1 MNIAPIDH
9 KSEIKELCLECF
21 ETTYARLG
29 EKFNCSHNQMSL
41 FNARSKA
48 IFIKYK
54 ENSSPEIQRKL
65 NGLFCQLMN
74 NSDPFLEEK
83 IRSNHIALELYK
95 TWKPKVLQTENP
107 FDLAL
112 RLSVAGNVMDYGV
125 NRPFDIAQ
133 TIAQVLAA
141 EFAVDD
147 SVSLKEAIKK
157 ANHILYLGDNA
168 GEIVFD
174 KLFIETMMHPNITY
188 VVRGLPILNDATLTD
203 ALTVGMD
210 HVADVIS
217 NGYDAPSTVLNK
229 CSKTFLEEYQKADLI
244 ISKGQGNFEGLMNEH
259 DSRIFFLLMAKC
271 DVIAEVLQVEKG
283 SFIVFN
289 QR

>member
-1 MNIAPIDH
+1 
-9 KSEIKELCLECF
+9 
-21 ETTYARLG
+21 
-29 EKFNCSHNQMSL
+29 MS
-41 FNARSKA
+41 
-48 IFIKYK
+48 
-54 ENSSPEIQRKL
+54 
-65 NGLFCQLMN
+65 

-83 IRSNHIALELYK
+83 IRSNHIALELYQ

-147 SVSLKEAIKK
+147 SVSLKESIKK

-174 KLFIETMMHPNITY
+174 KLFIETMMHPNVTY
-188 VVRGLPILNDATLTD
+188 VVRGLPILNDATLAD
-203 ALTVGMD
+203 AVAVGMEQ
-210 HVADVIS
+210 VADVIS
-217 NGYDAPSTVLNK
+217 SGYDAPSTILNK
-229 CSKTFLEEYQKADLI
+229 CCKTFLEEYKKADLI